1 MTDPEHPWG
10 CMAVQAAVAC
20 GETALPIREELISS
34 RAGIQEALR
43 RRFERAKAE
52 GDLPTDVDPAE
63 LASYINTLVQ
73 GISVQAASGVSR
85 DELRRVVRM
94 ALRAWPA

>member
-1 MTDPEHPWG
+1 LS
-10 CMAVQAAVAC
+10 A
-20 GETALPIREELISS
+20 
-34 RAGIQEALR
+34 RAGIQEALL

-52 GDLPTDVDPAE
+52 GDLPKDVDPAE
-63 LASYINTLVQ
+63 LASFISTLVL

-85 DELRRVVRM
+85 DELKSVVRM

>member
-1 MTDPEHPWG
+1 LSART
-10 CMAVQAAVAC
+10 
-20 GETALPIREELISS
+20 
-34 RAGIQEALR
+34 GIQEALL

-52 GDLPTDVDPAE
+52 GDLPKDVDAAE
-63 LASYINTLVQ
+63 LASFISTLAQ

-85 DELRRVVRM
+85 DDLRSVVRM